1 MSWKG
6 YKNRAYSDLT
16 SAEVNATLKAGTL
29 IWPCG
34 TIEQHG
40 PHLPLS
46 VDVDIPCAIAQ
57 EVSKEIDAYTLP
69 PLIYGA
75 RSLPQSGG
83 GLSFPGTLFA
93 HGASLI
99 NYVESI
105 LDSVF
110 NLPIKK
116 LVILNGHFENEAFLF
131 EAVDS
136 CYQRGKA
143 KDVEIFVVS
152 WWSLVDEDWV
162 RSNLPDF
169 PGWHAEHA
177 GVTETSLMMYLQPDL
192 VKSMRPTNNDIPRAG
207 LYKLPLDPCLAA
219 CEGVLSSTT
228 GASVE
233 IGAALFHHVVNQL
246 IDVVKE
252 YKHPAL

>member
-1 MSWKG
+1 MSWKS
-6 YKNRAYSDLT
+6 YQNRAYSDLT
-16 SAEVNATLKAGTL
+16 SPEVNATLESGTL

-57 EVSKEIDAYTLP
+57 EVCKEIDAYTLP

-93 HGASLI
+93 HGTSLI
-99 NYVESI
+99 NYVESV

-116 LVILNGHFENEAFLF
+116 LIILNGHYENEGFLF
-131 EAVDS
+131 EAIDS
-136 CYQRGKA
+136 CHQRGVT
-143 KDVEIFVVS
+143 KDVDILVVS
-152 WWSLVDEDWV
+152 WWSLVDEEWV
-162 RSNLPDF
+162 RSNLPNF

-177 GVTETSLMMYLQPDL
+177 GITETSLMLHLQPDL
-192 VKSMRPTNNDIPRAG
+192 VKSMRPANNDTPKAG
-207 LYKLPLDPCLAA
+207 LYKRPLDPGIAA
-219 CEGVLSSTT
+219 CGGILSSTV
-228 GASVE
+228 GASAE
-233 IGAALFHHVVNQL
+233 IGESLFNHVVRQL
-246 IDVVKE
+246 IDVVKG
-252 YKHPAL
+252 